1 MDLYLII
8 FADATFYQ
16 IQGIPYG
23 INLNVLEHSEL
34 RYLIDGVEEQ
44 EKFNSSIAL
53 HQLIMRQQILAPF
66 LHTNEHGNIITKSCM
81 YFTPV
86 IGHIKGLGL
95 GVGLYA
101 EKDWLMKN
109 ATKVVLL
116 KGQSMGTIAGQMYQ
130 HSNFPVDGYAMAVK
144 EGKNF
149 DVSVGFGPKVGSN
162 MFLANGVCKEH
173 DKDSLFECFTEDLPS
188 GMLFHVLKMYF
199 CYYKISNTCYVIRSQ
214 NSKY

>member
-1 MDLYLII
+1 M
-8 FADATFYQ
+8 
-16 IQGIPYG
+16 
-23 INLNVLEHSEL
+23 
-34 RYLIDGVEEQ
+34 IDGVEEQ

-53 HQLIMRQQILAPF
+53 PQLIMRQQILAPF

-149 DVSVGFGPKVGSN
+149 DVSVGFGPKVAVICFWSIVYVKS
-162 MFLANGVCKEH
+162 MTKFLFLNALLKTCLLVCY
-173 DKDSLFECFTEDLPS
+173 F
-188 GMLFHVLKMYF
+188 MY
-199 CYYKISNTCYVIRSQ
+199 
-214 NSKY
+214 